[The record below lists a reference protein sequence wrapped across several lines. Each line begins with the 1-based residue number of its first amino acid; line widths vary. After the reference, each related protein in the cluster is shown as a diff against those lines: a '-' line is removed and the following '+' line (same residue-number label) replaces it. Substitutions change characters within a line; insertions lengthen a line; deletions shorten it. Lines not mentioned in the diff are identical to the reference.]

1 MKPCRR
7 VNAIPLALCTALLAP
22 CSVLHAQPQVSWP
35 KSLDPYLPLV
45 QQIGLSAEVM
55 KALQPVVPKGMKVEN
70 SVPKPVKVDLS
81 SLVPPGAQVAATQ
94 AGVDKGT
101 LPGPETVRA
110 TQVEGQ
116 SPFPR
121 GADQRQVL
129 YLERIKKGDQS
140 PELFAYL
147 KQIPFKE
154 LVTLIEKTPNFELQ
168 PEEKQ
173 LRMAL
178 VKTLIET
185 HKVSPESVGSLP
197 EGVVLAVAEYYAGL
211 RDERC
216 VKLYEGLLAKRK
228 LGPHTWLPELY
239 GLGRYWS
246 RTANYAKAAGTFL
259 RATKYSTD
267 KPLLANCTIE
277 AARQYLGMGDEKR
290 AFEQYESVAK
300 FGYGW
305 GTGMAIVDQAGYL
318 MGRGKHEEARK
329 LLVTPVTGQYA
340 DQIKVIM
347 LQRLG
352 YSYHLTKEYEPAEKC
367 LREAIKLYESIPNPL
382 QGHGIEYVVESARR
396 LLSEIEAKK
405 K

>member
-1 MKPCRR
+1 MNPYRR
-7 VNAIPLALCTALLAP
+7 FSSMLHALCTMLLAL
-22 CSVLHAQPQVSWP
+22 CSVLHAQPQLPWP

-45 QQIGLSAEVM
+45 KQIGLPPEVM
-55 KALQPVVPKGMKVEN
+55 KALQPVGVKSLKVEN

-81 SLVPPGAQVAATQ
+81 SLLPPGAQVAATQ
-94 AGVDKGT
+94 AGGDKGA
-101 LPGPETVRA
+101 LPGPETVRSP
-110 TQVEGQ
+110 QVKVE
-116 SPFPR
+116 SPMPQ

-168 PEEKQ
+168 PEERQ

-185 HKVSPESVGSLP
+185 HNVSPESAGSLP
-197 EGVVLAVAEYYAGL
+197 EAVVLAVAEYYAGL
-211 RDERC
+211 KDERC

-228 LGPHTWLPELY
+228 IGPHTWLPELY

-246 RTANYAKAAGTFL
+246 RTGNYAKAAGTFL
-259 RATKYSTD
+259 RAANYSTD
-267 KPLLANCTIE
+267 KPLLANCTLE
-277 AARQYLGMGDEKR
+277 AARQYLRMGDEKR
-290 AFEQYESVAK
+290 AFEQYESVAR

-305 GTGMAIVDQAGYL
+305 GTGMSIVDQAGYL

-329 LLVTPVTGQYA
+329 LLVRPVTGQYA

-347 LQRLG
+347 LERLG
-352 YSYHLTKEYEPAEKC
+352 YSYHQTKEYEPAEKC

-382 QGHGIEYVVESARR
+382 QGHGVEYVVESARR
-396 LLSEIEAKK
+396 LLSEIEAK
-405 K
+405 